1 MNFVTICGLYQDL
14 LPEKEEK
21 AGKKLYMVV
30 ELKNGKSLLADG
42 ITGSSSTENPSK
54 RDFILEGYWTHD
66 GKNAKRVW
74 VAVDEDFVAS
84 VSFSKSS
91 PFPELPEP
99 KSIGFQTR

>member
-30 ELKNGKSLLADG
+30 ELKNGKSMLADE
-42 ITGSSSTENPSK
+42 ITGSGSSEHPGKT
-54 RDFILEGYWTHD
+54 DFVLEGYWTHD

-74 VAVDEDFVAS
+74 VAVDADYVAS
-84 VSFSKSS
+84 VTFCKSS

-99 KSIGFQTR
+99 RSIGFRAR